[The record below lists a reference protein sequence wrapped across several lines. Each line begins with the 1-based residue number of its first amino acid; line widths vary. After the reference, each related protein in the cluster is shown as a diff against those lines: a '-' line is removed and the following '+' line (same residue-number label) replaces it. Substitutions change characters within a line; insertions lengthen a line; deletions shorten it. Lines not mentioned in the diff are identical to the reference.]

1 MNFYEQ
7 EMRQMFG
14 DTDMIRDAKF
24 AGRTMLGKLDD
35 DLRVKLEFVY
45 THTYEKYD
53 SITATLIN
61 RTDGVVDKQT
71 FRFGDIIGPYRMKSG
86 SLVDPHMWAYGN
98 NPEWYTPISL
108 AQKAQIADTVLDYV
122 SLYQS
127 EDQSMA
133 GPTL

>member
-14 DTDMIRDAKF
+14 NTDIIQDAKF
-24 AGRTMLGKLDD
+24 VGKTMLGKLDD
-35 DLRVKLEFVY
+35 DLRVKLEFVA
-45 THTYEKYD
+45 THIAGEFNAVR
-53 SITATLIN
+53 ATMIN
-61 RTDGVVDKQT
+61 RTDGVIDQQT
-71 FRFGDIIGPYRMKSG
+71 FKFRDIIGPYHKKSG
-86 SLVDPHMWAYGN
+86 DLIDPHMWTYADKS
-98 NPEWYTPISL
+98 EWYTPLTASL
-108 AQKAQIADTVLDYV
+108 KARIADTVLDYV